1 MQNNPE
7 LEYIIDQAVS
17 IAESKR
23 HVYVVIEHVLLATI
37 KHKPVYELLQKF
49 SVDVDRMADEID
61 FYLDGQNSIVGL
73 KQDQT
78 PRKTHALERVINR
91 TMTQALFTGRRMA
104 TTLDLL
110 VAIMAETN
118 SYGHYFLLKYGI
130 SKHSFIDFFQE
141 HYRTQSVALNEQQ
154 ATEILNE
161 YCTSLTEMAK
171 ANKLEPLIGRNTELE
186 EMIVALARR
195 FKSNVL
201 MVGDP
206 GVGKTAIVEG
216 LAQRVLANQVPEFL
230 HNHEVW
236 SLEIGSLLAGSKY
249 RGEFEEKF
257 KQVIQALESKQNCI
271 LFIDEA
277 HTMKGAGTNSTSSLD
292 FANMLKPAITKGVL
306 KVVASTTWEE
316 FYESFEKDRAL
327 MRRFQRI
334 SVDEPDRS
342 TTLSILTGLAQRLQ
356 EYHGV
361 EIDADA
367 VATAVD
373 IAERFITDKKNPD
386 KSIDLLDGACA
397 RERVKDKVGA
407 RISVAEIQRQA
418 SKLTGLPVSR
428 IANSSN
434 SKITR
439 LADILRENLFGQ
451 DQVVDRVVERL
462 YVSFAGIN
470 TDRKPVGSFLFLG
483 PTGTGKTEMAR
494 LMAEHLDMKL
504 LRYDMSEYQ
513 EKHTVATL
521 IGAPPGYVGFT
532 DGNVGG
538 GKLISDLTK
547 NPFAIILFDEI
558 EKAHPDVSN
567 ILLQMMD
574 NATITSSN
582 GKVVDIK
589 NAIII
594 LTSNLGAQDNEKNT
608 IGFSTSLERT
618 GEEDRAVKDFF
629 RPEFRNR
636 LDAIVKFN
644 NLDTLSVRKIVLKFI
659 NQLNTTLADKHVR
672 VHASEAVIDRLIERG
687 YDKKMGARPLS
698 RTIDEL
704 IRVPLSKRILFENL
718 ENSAVDIDIVNGEID
733 FTIKRTSAHVNED
746 GLVITDAD
754 KN

>member
-1 MQNNPE
+1 MQNPE

-17 IAESKR
+17 IAASKR
-23 HVYVVIEHVLLATI
+23 HIYCVIEHVLLATVR
-37 KHKPVYELLQKF
+37 HKPVTELLGKF
-49 SVDVDRMADEID
+49 GIDTERMADEID

-73 KQDQT
+73 KPDQV

-130 SKHSFIDFFQE
+130 SKHSFIEFFQE
-141 HYRTQSVALNEQQ
+141 HYRSQSVQLNDQQ

-161 YCTSLTEMAK
+161 YCTSLTDMAK
-171 ANKLEPLIGRNTELE
+171 QNKLEPLIGRGVELE

-201 MVGDP
+201 MV
-206 GVGKTAIVEG
+206 
-216 LAQRVLANQVPEFL
+216 
-230 HNHEVW
+230 
-236 SLEIGSLLAGSKY
+236 
-249 RGEFEEKF
+249 EFEEKF
-257 KQVIQALESKQNCI
+257 KQVIQALETKKNCI

-316 FYESFEKDRAL
+316 YYESFEKDRAL

-334 SVDEPDRS
+334 TVDEPDRE
-342 TTLSILTGLAQRLQ
+342 TTTSILVGLSKRLQ

-361 EIDADA
+361 EIEAEA
-367 VATAVD
+367 ITTAVD
-373 IAERFITDKKNPD
+373 LADRFMTDKKNPD

-397 RERVKDKVGA
+397 RERVRDRKDA
-407 RISVAEIQRQA
+407 RITVAEIQRQA

-428 IANSSN
+428 ISN
-434 SKITR
+434 TTNTKIKQ
-439 LADILRENLFGQ
+439 LADVLRENLFGQ
-451 DQVVDRVVERL
+451 DQVIDSVVERL
-462 YVSFAGIN
+462 YVSFAGIS

-494 LMAEHLDMKL
+494 VMAEQLDMKL

-547 NPFAIILFDEI
+547 NPFSIVLFDEI

-574 NATITSSN
+574 NASISSSN
-582 GKVVDIK
+582 GKMVNLK
-589 NAIII
+589 NCIII
-594 LTSNLGAQDNEKNT
+594 LTSNLGAQDNERNT
-608 IGFSTSLERT
+608 IGFSTDLERT

-636 LDAIVKFN
+636 LDAIVKFKP
-644 NLDTLSVRKIVLKFI
+644 LDTLSIRKIVLKFI
-659 NQLNTTLADKHVR
+659 NQLNTTLSNKHIR
-672 VHASEAVIDRLIERG
+672 VHVSEAVIDRLIAKG
-687 YDKKMGARPLS
+687 YDRKMGARPLS
-698 RTIDEL
+698 RTIDEQ

-718 ENSAVDIDIVNGEID
+718 EHSSIDVDVVDGEINFD
-733 FTIKRTSAHVNED
+733 IRKFNGHINAD
-746 GLVITDAD
+746 GIIVTTH
-754 KN
+754 